1 MSMKRVFG
9 ALMFV
14 AVASLLVPA
23 SGALA
28 AECEADVSG
37 NLVREEPDGDI
48 TRLVFKIDV
57 STTTACGEIHFNVIL
72 EIREADGKIV
82 KKKLP
87 GLVKLHDGQTSEKTD
102 HELGEGQSLVSWE
115 VKLDRC
121 EKC

>member
-1 MSMKRVFG
+1 MSKKRVFK
-9 ALMFV
+9 AFVLV

-37 NLVREEPDGDI
+37 SLMREEPDGDI
-48 TRLVFKIDV
+48 TRLVFKVDV

-72 EIREADGKIV
+72 EIREDDGKIV
-82 KKKLP
+82 KKKIP
-87 GLVKLHDGQTSEKTD
+87 GLVKLHDGQTSEKTN
-102 HELGEGQSLVSWE
+102 HELSEGQSLVGWE

>member
-1 MSMKRVFG
+1 MSTKRILR
-9 ALMFV
+9 ALVLV
-14 AVASLLVPA
+14 AAVSLLWPV

-37 NLVREEPDGDI
+37 SLMREEPDGDI

-72 EIREADGKIV
+72 EIREEDGEIV
-82 KKKLP
+82 KKKIP
-87 GLVKLHDGQTSEKTD
+87 GLVKLHDGETSEKTD
-102 HELGEGQSLVSWE
+102 HELSSGQSLVSWE